1 MSESKPRDCLEL
13 LQGMVRIDSINATIS
28 QRPHPEAELAAY
40 LERQAVSWGLS
51 ARRLPVGDAYPGSA
65 ASTPHEGSFDLLVWR
80 QVSAVAPWLLF
91 ESHLDTVG
99 VEGMTIDPFA
109 ARVEGGRIYGR
120 GACDTKGSGAAM
132 LWALR
137 EYARAGA
144 GRNNV
149 ALLYAVD
156 EEALKHGVEGF
167 VQRHLPTLG
176 WQPAGAIVG
185 EPTELQPVVAHCG
198 VVRWSVRTHGL
209 AAHSSDPSKG
219 RSAISMMVRVIEALE
234 DRYIACLGASHPLVG
249 PARCSINLIRGG
261 TAINIIPDLCEIS
274 VDRRV
279 VPGEDPYQALPEVR
293 RVLEELRAEMP
304 ALVYSVSD
312 PFIDVPLDP
321 AGGEGFFSPVQQTLA
336 SLGLPSELGGV
347 PYGTDGSTLG
357 AAGIPVVVLGPGH
370 IARAH
375 TVDEYLELEQLER
388 AIKVYGALMDMP
400 APSPRV

>member
-1 MSESKPRDCLEL
+1 
-13 LQGMVRIDSINATIS
+13 
-28 QRPHPEAELAAY
+28 
-40 LERQAVSWGLS
+40 
-51 ARRLPVGDAYPGSA
+51 
-65 ASTPHEGSFDLLVWR
+65 
-80 QVSAVAPWLLF
+80 
-91 ESHLDTVG
+91 
-99 VEGMTIDPFA
+99 
-109 ARVEGGRIYGR
+109 
-120 GACDTKGSGAAM
+120 
-132 LWALR
+132 
-137 EYARAGA
+137 
-144 GRNNV
+144 
-149 ALLYAVD
+149 
-156 EEALKHGVEGF
+156 
-167 VQRHLPTLG
+167 
-176 WQPAGAIVG
+176 
-185 EPTELQPVVAHCG
+185 
-198 VVRWSVRTHGL
+198 
-209 AAHSSDPSKG
+209 
-219 RSAISMMVRVIEALE
+219 MMVRVIEALE

>member
-1 MSESKPRDCLEL
+1 MSESKPSDCLGL
-13 LQGMVRIDSINATIS
+13 LQAMVRIDSINATIS
-28 QRPHPEAELAAY
+28 RRPHPEAELAVY
-40 LERQAVSWGLS
+40 LERQAASWGLHTQI
-51 ARRLPVGDAYPGSA
+51 LPVDEAQLPDVVQTSPG
-65 ASTPHEGSFDLLVWR
+65 GSYDLLVWH
-80 QVSAVAPWLLF
+80 QVSPTAPWLLF

-99 VEGMTIDPFA
+99 VEGMIGDPFS

-137 EYARAGA
+137 EYAREGT
-144 GRNNV
+144 GLNNV
-149 ALLYAVD
+149 ALLFSVD

-176 WQPAGAIVG
+176 WRPLGVIVG

-209 AAHSSDPSKG
+209 AAHSSDPTKG
-219 RSAISMMVRVIEALE
+219 RSAISMMARVIDALE
-234 DRYIACLGASHPLVG
+234 RGYIAHLSASHPLTG

-274 VDRRV
+274 MDRRV
-279 VPGEDPYQALPEVR
+279 VPGEDSYQVLPEVK
-293 RVLEELRAEMP
+293 RVLDELRAETP
-304 ALVYSVSD
+304 ALAYSLSD
-312 PFIDVPLDP
+312 PFIDAPLDP
-321 AGGEGFFSPVQQTLA
+321 SGGEAFFAPVQQALA
-336 SLGLPSELGGV
+336 SLGLPYELRGV
-347 PYGTDGSTLG
+347 PYGTDGSSLG

-375 TVDEYLELEQLER
+375 TIDEYLELDQLEC
-388 AIKVYGALMDMP
+388 AIAVYRALMDMQ
-400 APSPRV
+400 AL